1 MKRRE
6 SSTTQKPSGGRM
18 RRWMGLGAALG
29 AMWVMVYVVL
39 PWSQNLPFVRP
50 VMQIIADA
58 DIDAGTYFYTQSEE
72 TAQAQMFVRNTMR
85 TPQ

>member
-6 SSTTQKPSGGRM
+6 SSTTRKPSGGRT
-18 RRWMGLGAALG
+18 RRWMGLGVALG

-39 PWSQNLPFVRP
+39 PWGQNLPFVRP